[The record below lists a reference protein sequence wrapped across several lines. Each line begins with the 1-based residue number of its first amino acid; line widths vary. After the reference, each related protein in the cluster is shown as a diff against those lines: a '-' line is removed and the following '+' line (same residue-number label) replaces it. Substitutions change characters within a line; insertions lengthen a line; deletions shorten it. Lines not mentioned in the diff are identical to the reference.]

1 MKIIFLDVDG
11 VLNGYGYGTKLAWDF
26 AIFTK
31 SDKIKDFV
39 RKVFDPC
46 GVHRLKVKR
55 LSKIIK
61 ATGAKV
67 VMSSTWRFSFWKKP
81 YQDMSSNLKR
91 LVDLFIEYDIDV
103 IDITP
108 GLLGSNRDQEI
119 LNWLA
124 VNEEKVDK
132 FIILDDENT
141 ILKLF
146 KNDRRFIQ
154 TSTVKKGEMIMGYY
168 KERTGL
174 KNKHV
179 KEAIKILN
187 EE

>member
-26 AIFTK
+26 ARFTK
-31 SDKIKDFV
+31 SDKVKDFI
-39 RKVFDPC
+39 RKLFDPC
-46 GVHRLKVKR
+46 GVHKSKVKR

-67 VMSSTWRFSFWKKP
+67 VMSSARRFSFWKKP
-81 YQDMSSNLKR
+81 YQDMSTDLKR

-108 GLLGSNRDQEI
+108 RLCSNRDQEI

-124 VNEEKVDK
+124 INEENIDK

-154 TSTVKKGEMIMGYY
+154 TSKVNKGEMITGHY
-168 KERTGL
+168 KECTGL
-174 KNKHV
+174 KNRHV